1 MRFSRRSIVRAVLG
15 IGISVV
21 ASWLVLRSVDLAAA
35 ADILRT
41 ADPIWIA
48 VMFITVFLDVASRG
62 GRWRVLLAPIASLPY
77 RRVLGY
83 TYIGYLANN
92 VLPARLGELVRSHS
106 LGEKEGIPRAT
117 VLGTVV
123 VERVVDTVVV
133 VAIASLS
140 VLVLSIRGVMTS
152 AVLLGLA
159 FASLLVV
166 GLGIGVAAHRLPGA
180 EGVAAYAARWP
191 RLVALGRMLR
201 EGLAVVARPRTLM
214 GALVF
219 SGIAWAASICT
230 FLAAGQAVGIE
241 LTLAQGALLSS
252 GVALATIVPSGP
264 GYVGTFELTAVSIC
278 ALFGIERDLAFAM
291 ALLVHVMILSV
302 TCVGGVVSWIALRH
316 RVAPVATAEPAP
328 SEVAPTPVVAR
339 ESTKPA

>member
-1 MRFSRRSIVRAVLG
+1 MRFSRRSIARAVLG
-15 IGISVV
+15 IGISIV

-35 ADILRT
+35 ADTLKTANPMWIGVMLVTIL
-41 ADPIWIA
+41 
-48 VMFITVFLDVASRG
+48 VDVGARG
-62 GRWRVLLAPIASLPY
+62 GRWRVLLAPIAALPY

-106 LGEKEGIPRAT
+106 LGEKEGVARAT

-123 VERVVDTVVV
+123 VERIVDTVVV
-133 VAIASLS
+133 VALAAVA

-152 AVLLGLA
+152 AVLLGFA
-159 FASLLVV
+159 FASLLVI

-180 EGVAAYAARWP
+180 ERVAAYVERWP
-191 RLVALGRMLR
+191 RVIALGRMLR
-201 EGLAVVARPRTLM
+201 QGLAVVAHPRTLV
-214 GALVF
+214 GALLF
-219 SGIAWAASICT
+219 SAVAWSASILT

-241 LTLAQGALLSS
+241 LTLAQGALLCS

-278 ALFGIERDLAFAM
+278 ALFGIERDPAFAM
-291 ALLVHVMILSV
+291 ALLVHVMILAV
-302 TCVGGVVSWIALRH
+302 TSIGGIVAYVALRH
-316 RVAPVATAEPAP
+316 RVPPVVEA
-328 SEVAPTPVVAR
+328 SVAPTGRGSAQPI
-339 ESTKPA
+339 PH